1 MVGVMI
7 QAAFLVIAILAVQKL
22 FGEKLHAY
30 VRYGLWLIVVIR
42 LMVPVNL
49 IQSPFSMLHIAD
61 KVMTQYVQADEDT
74 PYIYDTGKTENVSE
88 IENAEQTANASRI
101 ENAEQAGNEER
112 ADLGWQADENIGID
126 KNNITDK
133 NEKYVHNQEKGEPN
147 TTQVENDHGV
157 YSAMTDE
164 DSSEGETD
172 SNAGMAHRL
181 SASFASI
188 VRAVWLTG
196 SLLTGGFFILSY
208 LLFRCRLRKMR
219 IAYQG
224 ECEGVPQKRCVPVYL
239 VKGLESPCLA
249 GFLRPAVYIGTEV
262 DTDSDTFRYAVIHE
276 QVHYLHGDHLWA
288 LLRMVL
294 VSMYWFHPFVWI
306 AAAASARDGEIA
318 CDYGTTRKIG
328 QEERFAYSEMLLT
341 FSRIKRGTRVYS
353 YGTMLR
359 PGKSELKERILR
371 LTEAKRSRAW
381 AGILAV
387 VCMILIAGCA
397 LTGAST
403 EKAEGQ
409 DRRESMDSVGDSAND
424 SQTSADS
431 AEDRE
436 DSSGENGTGDLT
448 EIKAGEVND
457 KSDNGIS
464 DGLSQDE
471 NSAEKDNSGEPIREA
486 AQIEAHAAQLSEETI
501 FGADGP
507 TLDYAGG
514 LGTGKENV
522 IIFHDYFGLI
532 VYDLMNRKV
541 VRSLALE
548 PIGCHMTQG
557 DDACQVAVSADGN
570 TVWLHPR
577 SKQYKYR
584 YDVENNLLW
593 QEPLVKTFDI
603 DLEGEDLFNRYL
615 VTEETTQKYVGWRS
629 NCLYE
634 DYKDERGLQRTYIY
648 LYLPNGEEGKLGNL
662 QCTWDDMV
670 FILEWN
676 HSDELDALTTKDV
689 VFPYRYDGIVN
700 EVQIIFDKPCNY
712 SRISDTY
719 ASRVHPVTQ
728 EVIWHE
734 GIDYVAEAGSDVYA
748 AAAGIV
754 YETGYSAKYGNY
766 VVLLH
771 INGEMTYYCHCQKI
785 LVEKDDQV
793 ERGSTIA
800 TVGSTGMSTGAHLH
814 FAISSHG
821 EFVDPQEEMRELQDL
836 D

>member
-49 IQSPFSMLHIAD
+49 IQSPISMLRIVD

-74 PYIYDTGKTENVSE
+74 PYIYVTGKTENVSE
-88 IENAEQTANASRI
+88 IENAEQTANASRK
-101 ENAEQAGNEER
+101 ENPEQTGKKER
-112 ADLGWQADENIGID
+112 ADLGWQADENIGIN
-126 KNNITDK
+126 KKNITDT
-133 NEKYVHNQEKGEPN
+133 NERYVHNQEIGKLGA
-147 TTQVENDHGV
+147 TQAENKQDV
-157 YSAMTDE
+157 YSVITDE
-164 DSSEGETD
+164 ISSEEQTD
-172 SNAGMAHRL
+172 SNASIAHRL
-181 SASFASI
+181 SVSFVNIIRS
-188 VRAVWLTG
+188 VWLTG
-196 SLLTGGFFILSY
+196 SLLAGGFFGLSY
-208 LLFRCRLRKMR
+208 LLFRRRLRKTR

-224 ECEGVPQKRCVPVYL
+224 DCEGVPQKRCVPVYL

-249 GFLRPAVYIGTEV
+249 GFFRPAVYIGTEV

-288 LLRMVL
+288 MLRMVL
-294 VSMYWFHPFVWI
+294 VSMYWLHPFVWI

-318 CDYGTTRKIG
+318 CDYGATRKIG

-341 FSRIKRGTRVYS
+341 FSQIKRGKRVYS

-359 PGKSELKERILR
+359 PAKSELKERILW
-371 LTEAKRSRAW
+371 LTEARHSRAW
-381 AGILAV
+381 AGVLAV

-403 EKAEGQ
+403 ENAEGQ
-409 DRRESMDSVGDSAND
+409 DRRESMDSAGDSAND
-424 SQTSADS
+424 SRTLADS
-431 AEDRE
+431 AEDKTGN
-436 DSSGENGTGDLT
+436 SGENGTGDLT
-448 EIKAGEVND
+448 KIKAGEVND
-457 KSDNGIS
+457 KSDDGIS
-464 DGLSQDE
+464 DELSRDE
-471 NSAEKDNSGEPIREA
+471 NSAEKDNSDEPIREVG
-486 AQIEAHAAQLSEETI
+486 QIEAQAAELSGETI

-507 TLDYAGG
+507 RLDYAGG

-541 VRSLALE
+541 VRSLDLK

-570 TVWLHPR
+570 TVWLHPG

-615 VTEETTQKYVGWRS
+615 VTEDTTQKYVGWRS
-629 NCLYE
+629 NYLYE
-634 DYKDERGLQRTYIY
+634 DYKDEWGLQRTYIY
-648 LYLPNGEEGKLGNL
+648 LYVPNAEEVKLGNL

-670 FILEWN
+670 FMLEWN
-676 HSDELDALTTKDV
+676 HSDESNASAAEDV
-689 VFPYRYDGIVN
+689 GFPYRYDGIVN

-719 ASRVHPVTQ
+719 ISRVHPYTQ

-734 GIDYVAEAGSDVYA
+734 GIDYVAETGSDVYA

-754 YETGYSAKYGNY
+754 YETGYLAKYGNY

>member
-7 QAAFLVIAILAVQKL
+7 QAAFLVIAVLVVQKL

-49 IQSPFSMLHIAD
+49 IQSPFSMLRIAD
-61 KVMTQYVQADEDT
+61 KVMTRHVQAVEDA

-88 IENAEQTANASRI
+88 IDNAEQTSSGKP
-101 ENAEQAGNEER
+101 AE
-112 ADLGWQADENIGID
+112 LGWQADENTGID
-126 KNNITDK
+126 QNVITDAD
-133 NEKYVHNQEKGEPN
+133 ERYVHNQEKGELDA
-147 TTQVENDHGV
+147 TQTEKTHDV
-157 YSAMTDE
+157 YSAMTNE
-164 DSSEGETD
+164 NSSEGQMD
-172 SNAGMAHRL
+172 SEAGIAHRL
-181 SASFASI
+181 SASFANI
-188 VRAVWLTG
+188 VRAVWLIG
-196 SLLTGGFFILSY
+196 SLLTGGFFGLSY
-208 LLFRCRLRKMR
+208 LLFRRRLRKTR
-219 IAYQG
+219 IAYRG
-224 ECEGVPQKRCVPVYL
+224 DCEGAPQKRCVPIYL

-249 GFLRPAVYIGTEV
+249 GFFRPAVYIGTEV

-306 AAAASARDGEIA
+306 AAAVSARDGEIA

-341 FSRIKRGTRVYS
+341 FSRIKRGKRVYS

-371 LTEAKRSRAW
+371 LTEAKHSRAW

-403 EKAEGQ
+403 ENAEGQ
-409 DRRESMDSVGDSAND
+409 DRRESMDYAGDSAND
-424 SQTSADS
+424 SWTSADS
-431 AEDRE
+431 AEDGE

-457 KSDNGIS
+457 KSDDGIS
-464 DGLSQDE
+464 DGLSQADP
-471 NSAEKDNSGEPIREA
+471 SAEKDNSGEPIIDA
-486 AQIEAHAAQLSEETI
+486 GQIEAQAAELSGEMI

-507 TLDYAGG
+507 MLDYAGG

-570 TVWLHPR
+570 TVWLHPG

-615 VTEETTQKYVGWRS
+615 VTEETLQKYVGWRS
-629 NCLYE
+629 NYLYE

-648 LYLPNGEEGKLGNL
+648 LYLPNGA
-662 QCTWDDMV
+662 
-670 FILEWN
+670 F
-676 HSDELDALTTKDV
+676 
-689 VFPYRYDGIVN
+689 
-700 EVQIIFDKPCNY
+700 
-712 SRISDTY
+712 
-719 ASRVHPVTQ
+719 
-728 EVIWHE
+728 
-734 GIDYVAEAGSDVYA
+734 
-748 AAAGIV
+748 
-754 YETGYSAKYGNY
+754 
-766 VVLLH
+766 LLS
-771 INGEMTYYCHCQKI
+771 NK
-785 LVEKDDQV
+785 
-793 ERGSTIA
+793 
-800 TVGSTGMSTGAHLH
+800 
-814 FAISSHG
+814 
-821 EFVDPQEEMRELQDL
+821 
-836 D
+836 

>member
-7 QAAFLVIAILAVQKL
+7 QAAFLVIAILAVQKV

-42 LMVPVNL
+42 LMIPVNL

-74 PYIYDTGKTENVSE
+74 PYIYDTGDTGKTENVSV

-101 ENAEQAGNEER
+101 ENEQTGNEEL
-112 ADLGWQADENIGID
+112 ADFGWQADE
-126 KNNITDK
+126 K
-133 NEKYVHNQEKGEPN
+133 
-147 TTQVENDHGV
+147 TQDV
-157 YSAMTDE
+157 YSAMMDE
-164 DSSEGETD
+164 ISSEGQTG
-172 SNAGMAHRL
+172 SNAGIDHRL
-181 SASFASI
+181 SVSLANI

-196 SLLTGGFFILSY
+196 SLLTGGFFFLSY
-208 LLFRCRLRKMR
+208 LLFRRRLRKTR
-219 IAYQG
+219 VAYRG
-224 ECEGVPQKRCVPVYL
+224 DCEGAPRKRCVPVYL

-249 GFLRPAVYIGTEV
+249 GFFRPAVYIGAEV

-288 LLRMVL
+288 LMRMVL

-341 FSRIKRGTRVYS
+341 FSRIKRGKRVYS

-371 LTEAKRSRAW
+371 LTEAKHSRAW
-381 AGILAV
+381 AGGLAV

-403 EKAEGQ
+403 ENAEGQ
-409 DRRESMDSVGDSAND
+409 DRRESIDSAGDSAND
-424 SQTSADS
+424 SRTSADS
-431 AEDRE
+431 AEDRTGN
-436 DSSGENGTGDLT
+436 SGENGTGDLA
-448 EIKAGEVND
+448 EIKVGEVND
-457 KSDNGIS
+457 KPNDGIS
-464 DGLSQDE
+464 DGLSQDD
-471 NSAEKDNSGEPIREA
+471 NSAKKDNSGETIREA
-486 AQIEAHAAQLSEETI
+486 GQIEAQAAQLSEETI

-570 TVWLHPR
+570 TVWLHPG

-629 NCLYE
+629 NYLYE
-634 DYKDERGLQRTYIY
+634 EYKDEQGLQRTYIY
-648 LYLPNGEEGKLGNL
+648 LYVPNAEEVKLGNL

-676 HSDELDALTTKDV
+676 HSDESSATAAEDV

-719 ASRVHPVTQ
+719 TSRVHPVTQ

-734 GIDYVAEAGSDVYA
+734 GIDYAAEAGSDVYA

-800 TVGSTGMSTGAHLH
+800 TVGSTGRSTGPHLH

>member
-42 LMVPVNL
+42 LMIPVNL
-49 IQSPFSMLHIAD
+49 IQSPFSMLCVAD
-61 KVMTQYVQADEDT
+61 KVVTRYVRADEGT
-74 PYIYDTGKTENVSE
+74 PYIYDTEKIESVSG
-88 IENAEQTANASRI
+88 IENAEQTANAPRI
-101 ENAEQAGNEER
+101 ENEQIGNDEH
-112 ADLGWQADENIGID
+112 ADLGWQVDEKTGID
-126 KNNITDK
+126 KNVITDAD
-133 NEKYVHNQEKGEPN
+133 ERYVHNQEKGELDAAQ
-147 TTQVENDHGV
+147 TEKIHDV

-164 DSSEGETD
+164 NSSEGQTGSE
-172 SNAGMAHRL
+172 AGIAHRL
-181 SASFASI
+181 SVSFASI
-188 VRAVWLTG
+188 VRAVWLIG

-208 LLFRCRLRKMR
+208 LLFRCRLRKTR

-224 ECEGVPQKRCVPVYL
+224 DCEGAPQKRRVPVYL

-249 GFLRPAVYIGTEV
+249 GFFRPAVYIGTEV
-262 DTDSDTFRYAVIHE
+262 GTDSDTFRYAVIHE

-288 LLRMVL
+288 LLRMVF

-341 FSRIKRGTRVYS
+341 FSQIKGGKRVYS

-371 LTEAKRSRAW
+371 LTEAKHSRAW

-387 VCMILIAGCA
+387 ACMILIAGCA

-403 EKAEGQ
+403 ENAEGQ
-409 DRRESMDSVGDSAND
+409 DRRESVDSVGDSAND

-436 DSSGENGTGDLT
+436 DSSGENGTGNLT
-448 EIKAGEVND
+448 VIKADEVND
-457 KSDNGIS
+457 KSGDGIS
-464 DGLSQDE
+464 DELSQDE
-471 NSAEKDNSGEPIREA
+471 NSAEKDNSGEAIREDG
-486 AQIEAHAAQLSEETI
+486 QIEAQAAELSGEMI

-603 DLEGEDLFNRYL
+603 DLEGKDLFNRYL
-615 VTEETTQKYVGWRS
+615 VTEDTTQKYVGWRS
-629 NCLYE
+629 NYLYE

-648 LYLPNGEEGKLGNL
+648 LYVPNSEEVKLGNL

-676 HSDELDALTTKDV
+676 HSDESNATAAEDV
-689 VFPYRYDGIVN
+689 VFPYRYDGFVD
-700 EVQIIFDKPCNY
+700 EVKIFFDKPCNY
-712 SRISDTY
+712 SRIADTY
-719 ASRVHPVTQ
+719 TSRVHPVTQ

-734 GIDYVAEAGSDVYA
+734 GIDYVAEEGSDVYA

-821 EFVDPQEEMRELQDL
+821 EFVDPQEEMWEMQDL

>member
-22 FGEKLHAY
+22 LGEKLHAY

-42 LMVPVNL
+42 LMIPVNL
-49 IQSPFSMLHIAD
+49 IQSPFSMLRIAD
-61 KVMTQYVQADEDT
+61 KVMARYVRADEDA

-88 IENAEQTANASRI
+88 IDNAEQTANASRI
-101 ENAEQAGNEER
+101 ENEQNGDEER
-112 ADLGWQADENIGID
+112 ADFGLQADENTGIN
-126 KNNITDK
+126 KNNITDM
-133 NEKYVHNQEKGEPN
+133 NERYVHNQEKGELDAAQ
-147 TTQVENDHGV
+147 TDKTHGV

-164 DSSEGETD
+164 NSLEGQTD
-172 SNAGMAHRL
+172 SNVGIVHRL
-181 SASFASI
+181 SASFANI
-188 VRAVWLTG
+188 VHTVWLIG
-196 SLLTGGFFILSY
+196 SLLTGGFFGLSY
-208 LLFRCRLRKMR
+208 LLFRRRLRKTR
-219 IAYQG
+219 TAYRG
-224 ECEGVPQKRCVPVYL
+224 DCEVAPQKRRVPVYL

-249 GFLRPAVYIGTEV
+249 GFFRPAVYIGTEV
-262 DTDSDTFRYAVIHE
+262 GTDSDTFRYAVIHE

-288 LLRMVL
+288 LLRMVF

-341 FSRIKRGTRVYS
+341 FSQIKGGKRVYS

-371 LTEAKRSRAW
+371 LTEAKHSRAW

-387 VCMILIAGCA
+387 ACMILIAGCA

-403 EKAEGQ
+403 ENAEGQ
-409 DRRESMDSVGDSAND
+409 DRRESVDSVGDSAND

-448 EIKAGEVND
+448 EIKADEVND
-457 KSDNGIS
+457 KSGDGIS
-464 DGLSQDE
+464 DELSQDE
-471 NSAEKDNSGEPIREA
+471 NSAEKDNSGEAIREDG
-486 AQIEAHAAQLSEETI
+486 QIEAQAAELSGEMI

-557 DDACQVAVSADGN
+557 DDVCQVAVSADGN

-615 VTEETTQKYVGWRS
+615 VTEDTTQKYVGWRS
-629 NCLYE
+629 NYLYE

-648 LYLPNGEEGKLGNL
+648 LYVPNSEEVKLGNV

-676 HSDELDALTTKDV
+676 HSDELDALAVENV

-719 ASRVHPVTQ
+719 TSRVHPVTQ

-734 GIDYVAEAGSDVYA
+734 GIDYVAEEGSDVYA

-821 EFVDPQEEMRELQDL
+821 EFVDPQEEMWELQDL

>member
-22 FGEKLHAY
+22 LGEKLHAY

-49 IQSPFSMLHIAD
+49 IQSPFSMLRIAD
-61 KVMTQYVQADEDT
+61 KVVTRYVRADEGT
-74 PYIYDTGKTENVSE
+74 PYIYDTEKTANVSGKE
-88 IENAEQTANASRI
+88 SAEQTANAPRI
-101 ENAEQAGNEER
+101 ENPDQTDSVGP
-112 ADLGWQADENIGID
+112 ADLGWQAGENAGID
-126 KNNITDK
+126 QNVIT
-133 NEKYVHNQEKGEPN
+133 NVEERYVHDQEKGELDV
-147 TTQVENDHGV
+147 TQTENKDNAYGEIMNEIV
-157 YSAMTDE
+157 
-164 DSSEGETD
+164 SEERTGNGE
-172 SNAGMAHRL
+172 GIAHLL
-181 SASFASI
+181 SVSFISI
-188 VRAVWLTG
+188 IRAVWLTG

-208 LLFRCRLRKMR
+208 LMFRCRLRKMR

-224 ECEGVPQKRCVPVYL
+224 DCEGASQKRCVPIYL

-328 QEERFAYSEMLLT
+328 QEERLAYIEMLLT

-371 LTEAKRSRAW
+371 LTEAKHSRAW

-387 VCMILIAGCA
+387 ACMILIAGCA

-403 EKAEGQ
+403 ENAEGQ
-409 DRRESMDSVGDSAND
+409 DRRESVDSVGDSAND

-436 DSSGENGTGDLT
+436 DSSEENGTGDLT
-448 EIKAGEVND
+448 EIKAGE
-457 KSDNGIS
+457 
-464 DGLSQDE
+464 
-471 NSAEKDNSGEPIREA
+471 PIREA
-486 AQIEAHAAQLSEETI
+486 GQIEAQAAELSGEMI

-507 TLDYAGG
+507 TLDFAGG
-514 LGTGKENV
+514 LGTGNENV
-522 IIFHDYFGLI
+522 IIFHDYFGLV

-557 DDACQVAVSADGN
+557 DDACQVAVSADGD

-593 QEPLVKTFDI
+593 QEPLVKTFDK

-629 NCLYE
+629 NYLYE
-634 DYKDERGLQRTYIY
+634 EYKDDRGLQRAYIY
-648 LYLPNGEEGKLGNL
+648 LYVPDAEEGKLGNL

-670 FILEWN
+670 FIIEWN
-676 HSDELDALTTKDV
+676 HSDELDALAAEDV
-689 VFPYRYDGIVN
+689 VFPYRYGGIVN

-719 ASRVHPVTQ
+719 TSRVHPVTQ

-734 GIDYVAEAGSDVYA
+734 GIDYAAEEGSDVYA

>member
-1 MVGVMI
+1 MLGVMI

-42 LMVPVNL
+42 LMIPVNL
-49 IQSPFSMLHIAD
+49 IQSPFSMLRIAD
-61 KVMTQYVQADEDT
+61 KVMARHVRADEDT
-74 PYIYDTGKTENVSE
+74 TYIYDTEKTENVSE
-88 IENAEQTANASRI
+88 IDNAEQTANASRI
-101 ENAEQAGNEER
+101 ENKQIGNEER
-112 ADLGWQADENIGID
+112 ADLGWQVDEKTGID
-126 KNNITDK
+126 QNVITNTD
-133 NEKYVHNQEKGEPN
+133 ERYVHDQEKGKLGA
-147 TTQVENDHGV
+147 TQAGNKQDV
-157 YSAMTDE
+157 YSAI
-164 DSSEGETD
+164 
-172 SNAGMAHRL
+172 
-181 SASFASI
+181 I

-196 SLLTGGFFILSY
+196 SLLIGGFFGLSY
-208 LLFRCRLRKMR
+208 LLFRRRLRKTR

-224 ECEGVPQKRCVPVYL
+224 DCEGASQKRRVPIYL

-328 QEERFAYSEMLLT
+328 KEERFAYSEMLLA
-341 FSRIKRGTRVYS
+341 FSRIKRGKRMYS

-371 LTEAKRSRAW
+371 LTEAKHSRAW

-387 VCMILIAGCA
+387 ACMILIAGCA

-403 EKAEGQ
+403 ENAEGQ
-409 DRRESMDSVGDSAND
+409 DHSESVDFVGDSANN
-424 SQTSADS
+424 SLAPTDS
-431 AEDRE
+431 AVGRTGN
-436 DSSGENGTGDLT
+436 SGENGTGDLT

-457 KSDNGIS
+457 KLNSEAVEFDE
-464 DGLSQDE
+464 GLSQDE
-471 NSAEKDNSGEPIREA
+471 NSAEKDNPEETISEVK
-486 AQIEAHAAQLSEETI
+486 QIEAKAADLSEETF

-507 TLDYAGG
+507 TLDFAGDI
-514 LGTGKENV
+514 GTGKENI

-557 DDACQVAVSADGN
+557 DDVCQVAVSADGN

-577 SKQYKYR
+577 SKQYIYR
-584 YDVENNLLW
+584 YDVENSLLW

-615 VTEETTQKYVGWRS
+615 VTEEITQKYVGWRS
-629 NCLYE
+629 NYLYE
-634 DYKDERGLQRTYIY
+634 DYKDERGLQRAYIY
-648 LYLPNGEEGKLGNL
+648 LYVPDEREGKLGNL

-676 HSDELDALTTKDV
+676 HSDELDALAAEDV

-700 EVQIIFDKPCNY
+700 MVQIIFGKPCNY
-712 SRISDTY
+712 SRIADTY

-728 EVIWHE
+728 EVMWHE
-734 GIDYVAEAGSDVYA
+734 GIDYVAETGSDVYA

-821 EFVDPQEEMRELQDL
+821 EFVDPQEEMWEMQDL